1 MMPHI
6 IPGGRQ
12 RASSDGDVLEDEDD
26 TINASGVLDRLTEA
40 HRNVS
45 RSAILTTDDDRDSDG
60 QRSIT
65 DADRIN
71 KNKKKSLRSK
81 ISFKSVKKAVSR
93 AFPLKD
99 TLFGSSSSL
108 NKEEMPTTTI
118 RTSSATGKW
127 TPTLTRRTV
136 GDGIDRHDDPHSHWP
151 NREGGES
158 TGTDS
163 MSRPLITDPGQMI
176 SKWKHTPGNV
186 GLFNHGNTCFMNAVL
201 QCLSH
206 TDSFTEYFVTDLY
219 KDDLKNSRNSLKK
232 LGSKGSKGDV
242 TEQLGLLLKCL
253 WSEKYNSEISIDFKA
268 IVGKY
273 NSQYKGSSQH
283 DAQEFLLWLLDRV
296 HEDLILPPPPQSKK
310 KTKQSKVC
318 TCYLLGIIL
327 LLIVFLQKKLFMRYP
342 FPKSV

>member
-45 RSAILTTDDDRDSDG
+45 RSAILTTTDDDRDSDD

-71 KNKKKSLRSK
+71 KSKKKSLRSK

-93 AFPLKD
+93 AFPLRD

-108 NKEEMPTTTI
+108 NKVEMPTTI
-118 RTSSATGKW
+118 RTSSATGVW
-127 TPTLTRRTV
+127 TPTLKRRTLDDESDRP
-136 GDGIDRHDDPHSHWP
+136 DGSHNHRPDRV
-151 NREGGES
+151 GGES
-158 TGTDS
+158 AGTDS
-163 MSRPLITDPGQMI
+163 MSRPLITDPGKMI
-176 SKWKHTPGNV
+176 SKWDRTPGNV

-206 TDSFTEYFVTDLY
+206 TDSFTEYFIRDLY
-219 KDDLKNSRNSLKK
+219 KDDLKNSRNSSKK
-232 LGSKGSKGDV
+232 LGSKASKGDV

-296 HEDLILPPPPQSKK
+296 HEDLILPSPPLSKK

-318 TCYLLGIIL
+318 IIC
-327 LLIVFLQKKLFMRYP
+327 IN
-342 FPKSV
+342 